1 MLHSQSL
8 SKTPLAPWIIAEN
21 NGKVICWHCA
31 CMVGLGESCIHL
43 AAILVWTEIKVTF
56 ISSQTVTDRESYW
69 LAPKDVEKIVPQP
82 AYKIDFTSVK
92 SKNKDS

>member
-1 MLHSQSL
+1 
-8 SKTPLAPWIIAEN
+8 
-21 NGKVICWHCA
+21 
-31 CMVGLGESCIHL
+31 MVGLGESCIHL
-43 AAILVWTEIKVTF
+43 AAILVWTEIKVKF

-82 AYKIDFTSVK
+82 AYKIDLTTVK